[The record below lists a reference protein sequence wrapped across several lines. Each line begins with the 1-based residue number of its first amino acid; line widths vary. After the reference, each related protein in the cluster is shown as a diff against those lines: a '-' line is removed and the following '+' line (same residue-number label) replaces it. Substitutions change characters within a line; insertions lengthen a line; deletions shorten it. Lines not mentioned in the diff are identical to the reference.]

1 MVRGEE
7 EEEEEDELLR
17 GTNSGALALSRLK
30 DEFRERDGSDG
41 NGESEEVVVA
51 D

>member
-1 MVRGEE
+1 MDGDDD
-7 EEEEEDELLR
+7 EDEPLR

-30 DEFRERDGSDG
+30 DEFLERDGSDDDD
-41 NGESEEVVVA
+41 E